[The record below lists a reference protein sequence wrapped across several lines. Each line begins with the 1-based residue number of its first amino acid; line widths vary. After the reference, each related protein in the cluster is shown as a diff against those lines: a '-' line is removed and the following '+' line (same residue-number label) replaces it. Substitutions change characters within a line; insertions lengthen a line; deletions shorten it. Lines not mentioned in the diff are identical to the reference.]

1 MSGIEDGM
9 EGRTE
14 GRTAERRTALVTGAS
29 RGIGRATAVLLA
41 QQGHDVAI
49 TWSGDEQGAAET
61 LAQIEAAGVRGVML
75 RADVRDS
82 ASVDQSFKK
91 IEEQLAAPTI
101 LVNNAGVRHDG
112 LALRLSDE
120 DWADTLQTNLT
131 GAFNCSRAA
140 LRGMVRARSGRIVMV
155 SSVAGLHGNPGQAAY
170 GASKAGMVGL
180 ARTLAK
186 EYARKNVTV
195 NVVAPG
201 PVATAMTEGLVDK
214 IAEAVPLGRPGTV
227 DEVAAAIG
235 FLASEAASYITGVVL
250 PVDGGMTS

>member
-1 MSGIEDGM
+1 MSESS
-9 EGRTE
+9 
-14 GRTAERRTALVTGAS
+14 ERRVALVTGAS
-29 RGIGRATAVLLA
+29 RGIGRATATLLA
-41 QQGHDVAI
+41 SSGADVAI
-49 TWSGDEQGAAET
+49 TYSSDADGAAET
-61 LAQIEAAGVRGVML
+61 LAAIEAAGARGVAL
-75 RADVRDS
+75 QADVRS
-82 ASVDQSFKK
+82 TESVDAAFKAV
-91 IEEQLAAPTI
+91 EEALGAPPSV
-101 LVNNAGVRHDG
+101 LVNNAGVRHDN

-140 LRGMVRARSGRIVMV
+140 LRGMVRARYGRIVMV

-186 EYARKNVTV
+186 EYARKNITV

-201 PVATAMTEGLVDK
+201 PVATAMTEGLVEK

-227 DEVAAAIG
+227 DEIAAAIG
-235 FLASEAASYITGVVL
+235 FLVSDPAGYITGAVL
-250 PVDGGMTS
+250 PVDGGMTA

>member
-1 MSGIEDGM
+1 MSAPGEH
-9 EGRTE
+9 RV
-14 GRTAERRTALVTGAS
+14 ALVTGAS
-29 RGIGRATAVLLA
+29 RGIGRATAERLA
-41 QQGHDVAI
+41 AGGFDVAV
-49 TWSGDEQGAAET
+49 TYSSDREGAEQT
-61 LAQIEAAGVRGVML
+61 LEAIEAAGRKGL
-75 RADVRDS
+75 ALPADVRDID
-82 ASVDQSFKK
+82 SVNSLFGEV
-91 IEEQLAAPTI
+91 EEALGPALV
-101 LVNNAGVRHDG
+101 LVNNAGVRHDN

-140 LRGMVRARSGRIVMV
+140 LRAMVRARWGRIVMV

-201 PVATAMTEGLVDK
+201 PVATAMTEGLVEK

-227 DEVAAAIG
+227 DEIAAAIG
-235 FLASEAASYITGVVL
+235 FLTSDDAAYITGAVL
-250 PVDGGMTS
+250 PVDGGMTA

>member
-1 MSGIEDGM
+1 MSGG
-9 EGRTE
+9 T
-14 GRTAERRTALVTGAS
+14 ERRIALVTGAS

-41 QQGHDVAI
+41 SSGLDVAI
-49 TWSGDEQGAAET
+49 TYAGDEAGAGET
-61 LAQIEAAGVRGVML
+61 LAQVEAAGARGISL
-75 RADVRDS
+75 KADVRDP
-82 ASVDQSFKK
+82 ASVDAAFKQ
-91 IEEQLAAPTI
+91 IEDELGAPLV
-101 LVNNAGVRHDG
+101 LVNNAGVRHDN

-120 DWADTLQTNLT
+120 DWSDTLNTNLT
-131 GAFNCSRAA
+131 GAFNCSRTA
-140 LRGMVRARSGRIVMV
+140 LRAMVRARFGRIVMV

-201 PVATAMTEGLVDK
+201 PVATAMTEGLVEK

-227 DEVAAAIG
+227 EEIAAAIG
-235 FLASEAASYITGVVL
+235 FLVSDEAAYITGAVL
-250 PVDGGMTS
+250 PVDGGMTA

>member
-1 MSGIEDGM
+1 MSAPSASPGKVAVI
-9 EGRTE
+9 
-14 GRTAERRTALVTGAS
+14 TGADS
-29 RGIGRATAVLLA
+29 GIGRATAVRLA
-41 QQGHDVAI
+41 QDGFDVAV
-49 TWSGDEQGAAET
+49 SYSSDADGAAET
-61 LAQIEAAGVRGVML
+61 VKQVESAGRKGMALA
-75 RADVRDS
+75 ADVRDPESVAAAFQQIETELGAVS
-82 ASVDQSFKK
+82 A
-91 IEEQLAAPTI
+91 

-120 DWADTLQTNLT
+120 DWRDTLDANLT

-155 SSVAGLHGNPGQAAY
+155 SSVAGIHGNPGQAAY
-170 GASKAGMVGL
+170 GASKAGMIGL

-201 PVATAMTEGLVDK
+201 PVATAMTEGLVEK

-227 DEVAAAIG
+227 EEVAAAIS
-235 FLASEAASYITGVVL
+235 FLVSDDAGYVTGTVL
-250 PVDGGMTS
+250 PVDGGMTA

>member
-1 MSGIEDGM
+1 MSDQQ
-9 EGRTE
+9 
-14 GRTAERRTALVTGAS
+14 RRTALVTGAS
-29 RGIGRATAVLLA
+29 RGIGRATAVQLA
-41 QQGHDVAI
+41 EGGFDVAI
-49 TWSGDEQGAAET
+49 TCASDPGGAAET
-61 LAQIEAAGVRGVML
+61 LAAIEAADARGLVIQT
-75 RADVRDS
+75 DVRDS
-82 ASVDQSFKK
+82 VAVDDCFKE
-91 IEEQLAAPTI
+91 IEAKLDAPLV
-101 LVNNAGVRHDG
+101 LVNNAGVRHDN
-112 LALRLSDE
+112 LALRLTDD

-140 LRGMVRARSGRIVMV
+140 LRGMVRARWGRIVMV

-186 EYARKNVTV
+186 EYARKKITV

-227 DEVAAAIG
+227 DEIAAAVA
-235 FLASEAASYITGVVL
+235 FFASDSAAYITGAVL
-250 PVDGGMTS
+250 PVDGGMTA